1 MKASRQKQS
10 ALAHKLVE
18 ASYEA
23 GAPSKA
29 RVEAILA
36 ALRMRPG
43 KERRDLLR
51 AYLVLMRREEAA
63 RTLTIEHAGPLDA
76 ASRQSIVER
85 MARRTR
91 RSLVVA
97 EWAAPELIGGLRV
110 RLGDDLFDASI
121 SGILARL
128 K

>member
-1 MKASRQKQS
+1 MKASRQKQN

-18 ASYEA
+18 ASYEG
-23 GAPSKA
+23 GAPSKE
-29 RVEAILA
+29 RVDAVLA
-36 ALRMRPG
+36 ALRGRPD
-43 KERRDLLR
+43 KERRELLR

-76 ASRQSIVER
+76 ASRQSIVGA
-85 MARRTR
+85 MQNRTR

-97 EWAAPELIGGLRV
+97 ERDAPALLGGLRV